1 MVWVC
6 WDDFCTLL
14 LVVRV
19 ELLLWLDV
27 EPLLTTACESAP
39 PGDTSCDRAD
49 LVRERRRE
57 VLGGWW

>member
-1 MVWVC
+1 MVC

-14 LVVRV
+14 LLVAVRV
-19 ELLLWLDV
+19 ELLLWFV
-27 EPLLTTACESAP
+27 EPLLTTACDSAE

-57 VLGGWW
+57 VLGGWC